1 VRLVRLYSNLNLTFV
16 PVYLESVSR
25 GNTKWP
31 VAPLVDG
38 LADIENVT
46 EALKNGPYGVCV
58 YESGNDV
65 CDNQVVNIE
74 FSNGATASFTMVAF
88 TESICDRQVRLHF
101 SHGEII
107 GDMHTFTV
115 TDFRKK
121 QTKTHAPKSEGGGH
135 GGGDMGLIRSFVEAV
150 RTERQGVL
158 GTSVEEVLKS
168 HLTVFAAEKSRRE
181 GRVINCIE
189 FEKDARSG
197 QITDI

>member
-1 VRLVRLYSNLNLTFV
+1 M
-16 PVYLESVSR
+16 
-25 GNTKWP
+25 
-31 VAPLVDG
+31 DG

-74 FSNGATASFTMVAF
+74 FSNGATASFTMIAF
-88 TESICDRQVRLHF
+88 TEAMCDRQVRLHF

-107 GDMHTFTV
+107 GNMQTFTV

-121 QTKTHAPKSEGGGH
+121 QTKIHNPKSEGGFH

-150 RTERQGVL
+150 RTERQEEL
-158 GTSVEEVLKS
+158 RTSVEEVLKS

-181 GRVINCIE
+181 GRVIDCVE

>member
-1 VRLVRLYSNLNLTFV
+1 
-16 PVYLESVSR
+16 VSR
-25 GNTKWP
+25 GHTEWP

-88 TESICDRQVRLHF
+88 TESMCDRQVRLHF

-107 GDMHTFTV
+107 GDMRTFTV

-121 QTKTHAPKSEGGGH
+121 QTKFHNPKSEGGFH
-135 GGGDMGLIRSFVEAV
+135 GGGDIGVIRSFVEAV
-150 RTERQGVL
+150 RTERQEVL
-158 GTSVEEVLKS
+158 GTNVKEVLKS
-168 HLTVFAAEKSRRE
+168 HLTVFLRRRAEGKGES
-181 GRVINCIE
+181 
-189 FEKDARSG
+189 
-197 QITDI
+197 